1 MQITKCLLKFISN
14 DTTMK
19 KIISINFIKKT
30 SVINT
35 IVHILS
41 IALGILYFV
50 NPTTFIL
57 FDFFGIFFFTAWVL
71 TLLLIVV
78 DDRFLIKTSQ
88 YGKKLNRH
96 SYYFIAS
103 FISAILLIIFG
114 VIFTAFILMGFLAVL
129 GQLMI
134 VSGFFIIM
142 IYGFYYNML
151 VLQHIENRE
160 VWNLE

>member
-1 MQITKCLLKFISN
+1 
-14 DTTMK
+14 MK
-19 KIISINFIKKT
+19 KIVSIKFIKKT
-30 SVINT
+30 SVLNT
-35 IVHILS
+35 ITHIL
-41 IALGILYFV
+41 AAAFGILYFI
-50 NPTTFIL
+50 NPTTSIL
-57 FDFFGIFFFTAWVL
+57 FDFFGIIFFTAWVL

-78 DDRFLIKTSQ
+78 TDRFLIKASQ
-88 YGKKLNRH
+88 YGKKINRH

-134 VSGFFIIM
+134 IFGFFIIL

-151 VLQHIENRE
+151 VLQYVENRE